1 MLKNRQTATVQRHI
15 LRDTLGRQTHRLQND
30 LKSEVFDE
38 KTVAM
43 IENIRIVCDLK
54 TVLSDVKKKGA
65 IFFGL
70 QNSAKFLSAVRSIT
84 GTIDD
89 ILVTIGYFWRSST
102 SILAK
107 RPQDP
112 LQGRIWLEHFWA
124 QQRSCMRELN
134 WQFTVWH
141 CSRNIIRWERR
152 WKPCVTVSE
161 SSDSNSPGRGRV
173 TCSRG
178 NDYCRE
184 WACSSTRRCNHWA
197 GNECVLI
204 GTLFEN
210 LIVSNATLVI
220 PVKSLDVCWI

>member
-54 TVLSDVKKKGA
+54 TVLSDVKKKGG

-89 ILVTIGYFWRSST
+89 VSDDDIVRRNST
-102 SILAK
+102 SISAK

-112 LQGRIWLEHFWA
+112 LQARI
-124 QQRSCMRELN
+124 
-134 WQFTVWH
+134 
-141 CSRNIIRWERR
+141 
-152 WKPCVTVSE
+152 
-161 SSDSNSPGRGRV
+161 
-173 TCSRG
+173 
-178 NDYCRE
+178 
-184 WACSSTRRCNHWA
+184 
-197 GNECVLI
+197 
-204 GTLFEN
+204 
-210 LIVSNATLVI
+210 
-220 PVKSLDVCWI
+220 